1 MFKQVLQTSLVE
13 FCLLKFSFLLKL
25 PVCKLSVLLYSVGLH
40 LPKEVQDKIKV
51 IKKRMSDLS
60 IDFSKNLNE
69 EHTVLEFTEEQ
80 LGNRD
85 G

>member
-1 MFKQVLQTSLVE
+1 M
-13 FCLLKFSFLLKL
+13 
-25 PVCKLSVLLYSVGLH
+25 
-40 LPKEVQDKIKV
+40 PKEVQDKIKV